1 MTFEDVMNLYHR
13 SVSEV
18 FYLIEKQGLPVEPRL
33 PGEEFRFS
41 REKLNKWHLYLPFNL
56 GEMFSG
62 ANGRR
67 LTWDEVLDEYA
78 ISKEELH
85 DVIRFKS
92 IPYTHSLPCTF
103 LFDRKD
109 IEELLK
115 KNNMSKR
122 NNSKQEI
129 TENEVHAMAE
139 EWQNSKDD
147 ERVLVLFSLSEFG
160 RLRFYVRGP
169 HLQFLSLLD
178 KEIAPRLNSLAN
190 APLIDYPNAPSNQA
204 EETKERAPRPS
215 WWKRALDWFFPFN
228 IKK

>member
-1 MTFEDVMNLYHR
+1 MKEEMTFEDVMNLYHR

-56 GEMFSG
+56 GDMFSG

-85 DVIRFKS
+85 DAIRFKS
-92 IPYTHSLPCTF
+92 IPYKHSLPRTF

-109 IEELLK
+109 IEEFLK
-115 KNNMSKR
+115 SKTA
-122 NNSKQEI
+122 K
-129 TENEVHAMAE
+129 
-139 EWQNSKDD
+139 
-147 ERVLVLFSLSEFG
+147 
-160 RLRFYVRGP
+160 
-169 HLQFLSLLD
+169 
-178 KEIAPRLNSLAN
+178 
-190 APLIDYPNAPSNQA
+190 
-204 EETKERAPRPS
+204 
-215 WWKRALDWFFPFN
+215 
-228 IKK
+228 